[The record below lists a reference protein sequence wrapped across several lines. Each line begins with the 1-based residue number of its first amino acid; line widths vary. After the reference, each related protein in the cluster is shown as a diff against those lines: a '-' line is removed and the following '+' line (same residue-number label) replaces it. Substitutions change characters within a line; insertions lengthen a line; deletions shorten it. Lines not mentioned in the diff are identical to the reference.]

1 MSPWI
6 AVTVVTW
13 IAMVVLYLGLAAT
26 LHRVRTLSAEL
37 AELRTGGHVKAT
49 GVDLRLPAL
58 AAQDGSAVRLVVAAD
73 TGCPACHM
81 TVEALAALAPELSQ
95 VPTLLTYER
104 PDAWPEAA
112 GRLEIRQDAESW
124 RVLAHLMPPLLLS
137 IDADGRVI
145 DLALPSNPD
154 DIPRTLAAW
163 GLRSTPGAPLVAPRL
178 VSGV

>member
-6 AVTVVTW
+6 AVTAVTW
-13 IAMVVLYLGLAAT
+13 VAMVVLYFGLAAT
-26 LHRVRTLSAEL
+26 LHRVRMLSAEL
-37 AELRTGGHVKAT
+37 AELRTGGHVRAT

-58 AAQDGSAVRLVVAAD
+58 AAQDGSTTRLVVAAD

-95 VPTLLTYER
+95 VPTLLTYEP
-104 PDAWPEAA
+104 PDRWPEAA
-112 GRLEIRQDAESW
+112 GRLEIRQDPDSW
-124 RVLAHLMPPLLLS
+124 RVLAHLMPPLLLNV
-137 IDADGRVI
+137 DADGRVT
-145 DLALPSNPD
+145 DLALTTTPD

-163 GLRSTPGAPLVAPRL
+163 GLRSAPRL

>member
-6 AVTVVTW
+6 AVAVVTW
-13 IAMVVLYLGLAAT
+13 LAMAVLYLGLAAT
-26 LHRVRTLSAEL
+26 LHRVRMLSAEL
-37 AELRTGGHVKAT
+37 AALRTGGHVRAT

-58 AAQDGSAVRLVVAAD
+58 ATSDGAAARLVVAAD

-81 TVEALAALAPELSQ
+81 TVEVLAALAPELSAR
-95 VPTLLTYER
+95 PTLLTYER

-112 GRLEIRQDAESW
+112 GRLEIRQDPESW

-137 IDADGRVI
+137 VDAEGRVI
-145 DLALPSNPD
+145 DLALPSHPD

-163 GLRSTPGAPLVAPRL
+163 GLRSAPAGQAL
-178 VSGV
+178 GV